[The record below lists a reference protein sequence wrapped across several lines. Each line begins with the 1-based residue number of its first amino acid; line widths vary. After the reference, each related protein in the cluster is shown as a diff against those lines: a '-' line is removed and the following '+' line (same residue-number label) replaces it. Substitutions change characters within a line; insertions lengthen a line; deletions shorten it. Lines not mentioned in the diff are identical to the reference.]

1 MLISRGQKFHS
12 ELLSFLKKEDKL
24 THDSRPI
31 KYIQYKESCGIDISF
46 GTETKYWQIS
56 PLSSYKEATG

>member
-46 GTETKYWQIS
+46 GTETKY
-56 PLSSYKEATG
+56 